1 MGWKYYSLTEDKA
14 EAKAEAKAQEQSPD
28 KSQVKSPDKS
38 QAKSPDKSQAK
49 SPNKGQAKPEDKSE
63 DKEQKPREFHSLDQ
77 IAQTLVLEA
86 RGRDR
91 KSLNQSF
98 KMREAVAYGLER
110 FWGEHL
116 RLKGKSRRNG
126 DEFDSKAQY
135 WKATWDALVRIMNPS
150 GVVIPNDAVDVRS
163 SQTVQ
168 RMAERLWSI
177 SVEDQ
182 RIILA
187 VLTQLC
193 DSIVWW
199 TQRYKGPGDLP
210 NDEEN

>member
-14 EAKAEAKAQEQSPD
+14 ED
-28 KSQVKSPDKS
+28 KG
-38 QAKSPDKSQAK
+38 QAKSPDKGQAKPEKKGQVK

-63 DKEQKPREFHSLDQ
+63 NKEEKRREFHSLDQ
-77 IAQTLVLEA
+77 IAQRLVLDA
-86 RGRDR
+86 RQRDR

-116 RLKGKSRRNG
+116 RLKGRSKNNG
-126 DEFDSKAQY
+126 DEFDCKSQY
-135 WKATWDALVRIMNPS
+135 WKATWDALVSIMKPA
-150 GVVIPNDAVDVRS
+150 GVEIPNDSVDVRNPK
-163 SQTVQ
+163 TVQ
-168 RMAERLWSI
+168 AMAGKLWSI

-193 DSIVWW
+193 DAIVWW

-210 NDEEN
+210 SDEEN

>member
-1 MGWKYYSLTEDKA
+1 MGWKYYNLTRDIVEDKGQDKDQ
-14 EAKAEAKAQEQSPD
+14 AKSSNKDQAKTSN
-28 KSQVKSPDKS
+28 KS
-38 QAKSPDKSQAK
+38 QAKSS
-49 SPNKGQAKPEDKSE
+49 NKGQAKSE
-63 DKEQKPREFHSLDQ
+63 DKTGELGENRREFHSLDQ

-116 RLKGKSRRNG
+116 RLLERSKRNG
-126 DEFDSKAQY
+126 DEFDCKGQY
-135 WKATWDALVRIMNPS
+135 WKATWDALVCIMNPS
-150 GVVIPNDAVDVRS
+150 GVKIPNDSVDVRN
-163 SQTVQ
+163 SQTVTV
-168 RMAERLWSI
+168 MAEKLWSI

-182 RIILA
+182 RLILA

-199 TQRYKGPGDLP
+199 TQRYKGPGDLL